1 MLLQFK
7 NKPSSNQRL
16 YNLRTNEVQIGALT
30 IKEQQVKINAYT
42 IQGLYNLRTNSRRER
57 DTMRFVRDIVRTL
70 LSSSTSS

>member
-57 DTMRFVRDIVRTL
+57 DTMRFVRGIVRTL